1 MKRTTPPFCPN
12 PLCRLHDRQ
21 QAAQATGAQGSWYW
35 RKGVRRLQN
44 GKNVQRYQC
53 RSCHAYFSSRTFSVD
68 YWEKRHLSYRRLL
81 QMLVSCMSQRAIAR
95 AFGCSPKTVENKI
108 GRLTRQAVGV
118 KAALRAETLLAE
130 DLVADGFESYTV
142 SQYWPNNFHLL
153 VGKESQFVYYLNY
166 AQLRRKGRMSEGQK
180 EKARRLREEVPLEPA
195 QIRLRFTEL
204 SCELTRLQRSSPEKQ
219 SLYLHTD
226 EKKEYAQVLG
236 PLRYAGAAPRKGY
249 RLIHRRTSGKARRD
263 RNNPLFSVNYLDRE
277 IRKDLA
283 EHVRESTRFGRN
295 VNSAVGRMEVYLFFH
310 NLLKPFRVNRAKCLY
325 RSHAEA
331 AGFDAKMLKRLLARC
346 RRERFFMSH
355 LSLDRHLELVWRRGY
370 STPGKIFTDPLPHYV
385 FA

>member
-1 MKRTTPPFCPN
+1 MKRTAPPFCPN

-21 QAAQATGAQGSWYW
+21 QAAEMRGPQGSWYW
-35 RKGVRRLQN
+35 RKGVRKLKDGRS
-44 GKNVQRYQC
+44 VQRYQC
-53 RSCHAYFSSRTFSVD
+53 TFCHTCFSSRTFSVD
-68 YWEKRHLSYRRLL
+68 YWEKRHLNYRRLL

-118 KAALRAETLLAE
+118 KAALRAEAMLAE

-166 AQLRRKGRMSEGQK
+166 AQLRRKGRMRPWQQ

-204 SCELTRLQRSSPEKQ
+204 SCELTRLQPRSAGKQ
-219 SLYLHTD
+219 RLFLHTD
-226 EKKEYAQVLG
+226 EKKEYAEVLS
-236 PLRYAGAAPRKGY
+236 PLIYGGAAPGKGY
-249 RLIHRRTSGKARRD
+249 RLIHQRTSGKVPRD
-263 RNNPLFSVNYLDRE
+263 SANPLFSVNYLDRE

-310 NLLKPFRVNRAKCLY
+310 NLIKPFRINRAKCLY
-325 RSHAEA
+325 RTHAEA
-331 AGFDAKMLKRLLARC
+331 AGFDTKLLRRLLARC
-346 RRERFFMSH
+346 RQERFFMSH
-355 LSLDRHLELVWRRGY
+355 LTLDRHLELVWRRGY
-370 STPGKIFTDPLPHYV
+370 STPGKIFTDPLPQYV